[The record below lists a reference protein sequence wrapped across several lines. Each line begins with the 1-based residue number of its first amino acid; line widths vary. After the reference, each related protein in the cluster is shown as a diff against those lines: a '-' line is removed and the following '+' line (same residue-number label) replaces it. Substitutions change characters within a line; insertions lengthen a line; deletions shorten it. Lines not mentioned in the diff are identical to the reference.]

1 MQASLFDRDATCA
14 SPPKRLGRGEPAAN
28 TVEAL
33 LSRIIS

>member
-1 MQASLFDRDATCA
+1 MQASLFDREATCV
-14 SPPKRLGRGEPAAN
+14 SPSKRLGRGERAAN